1 MKLTKGV
8 LLIANGGWE
17 AIVIWVRADR
27 QGFYAVHR
35 HGMLGGQIGI
45 QGVHDESNPVYH
57 WPDGTA
63 HADFSLNEP
72 PAYNGHP
79 ADLDM
84 DGYEL

>member
-17 AIVIWVRADR
+17 AIVIWIRADR
-27 QGFYAVHR
+27 LGFYAVHR
-35 HGMLGGQIGI
+35 PGI
-45 QGVHDESNPVYH
+45 FLDRFGLQGVKDESDPVYH
-57 WPDGTA
+57 GSDGTA
-63 HADFSLNEP
+63 CLSINEP

-84 DGYEL
+84 EGYELR